1 MHFWT
6 TLVAHQATWFTAVI
20 AAGTGLTW
28 PGVVAVALFCAWR
41 LAVSRHPG
49 VEVRLGILALGI
61 GLLLESLWTGSGLL
75 TYSTSAPGGRVP
87 AWILA
92 LWVGFAL
99 TVVPLFGMLHARP
112 ILAALF
118 GALGGPLAYW
128 GAGQGWGAVQFAQPH
143 ALSLLALAAGWAIAM
158 PVLTTIAHRGLRP
171 KRAALPTGQRA

>member
-41 LAVSRHPG
+41 LAVSHH
-49 VEVRLGILALGI
+49 VRLEIRLGVLALGI

-75 TYSTSAPGGRVP
+75 AYSTSGPTGGVP

-99 TVVPLFGMLHARP
+99 TVVPLLGMLHARP
-112 ILAALF
+112 VMAALF

-128 GAGQGWGAVQFAQPH
+128 GAGQGWGSVQFAEPH
-143 ALSLLALAAGWAIAM
+143 ALSLLAVAAGWAAAM
-158 PVLTTIAHRGLRP
+158 PMLTMIAHRGLRDR
-171 KRAALPTGQRA
+171 RAVLQTSQRA